1 MSQNRKRS
9 RFEIGTL
16 IAPTTILITIMFL
29 LPLIYFL
36 RVSFNQN
43 ILGGFMESAWTI
55 ENYIG
60 FFTDP
65 YFLKILWNT
74 IYISI
79 AATILTFVMA
89 FPVAYILARMT
100 SKWKRVLIAL
110 VVFPLLVGNI
120 VRDIGWIAFFSE
132 NGLVNRIL
140 TQIGLT
146 DGPVQFLETPPAVI
160 IAIANVVL
168 PYMILSIQ
176 AVIERIN
183 PALEEAAIDLGA
195 SRWKVIRTVV
205 IPIATPGI
213 LAGTLFVFILSMN
226 AYTTPLVIGGTK
238 VQMMAPAL
246 YAQITEVSNW
256 PMGSAMAIILI
267 IITLLSS
274 ILYLRVIE
282 RTTSGSNNTTT
293 TEVKG

>member
-1 MSQNRKRS
+1 
-9 RFEIGTL
+9 
-16 IAPTTILITIMFL
+16 
-29 LPLIYFL
+29 
-36 RVSFNQN
+36 
-43 ILGGFMESAWTI
+43 
-55 ENYIG
+55 
-60 FFTDP
+60 
-65 YFLKILWNT
+65 
-74 IYISI
+74 
-79 AATILTFVMA
+79 MA
-89 FPVAYILARMT
+89 FPIAYILARMT
-100 SKWKRVLIAL
+100 SNWKGVLIAL

-120 VRDIGWIAFFSE
+120 VRDIGWISFFSE
-132 NGLVNRIL
+132 NGLVNRII
-140 TQIGLT
+140 TKIGLT

-168 PYMILSIQ
+168 PYMILTIQ
-176 AVIERIN
+176 SVIERIN

-195 SRWKVIRTVV
+195 SRWKVIRTVL
-205 IPIATPGI
+205 IPIAMPGI

-246 YAQITEVSNW
+246 YAQINEVSNW

-267 IITLLSS
+267 TITLLSS

-282 RTTSGSNNTTT
+282 RTTSGSNHATT

>member
-1 MSQNRKRS
+1 MSQNRNRS

-29 LPLIYFL
+29 LPLFYFL

-60 FFTDP
+60 FYADP

-74 IYISI
+74 IYIAI
-79 AATILTFVMA
+79 AATFLTFIMA
-89 FPVAYILARMT
+89 FPIAYILARMT
-100 SKWKRVLIAL
+100 SKWKGVLIAL

-132 NGLVNRIL
+132 NGLVNRIII
-140 TQIGLT
+140 QIGLT
-146 DGPVQFLETPPAVI
+146 DDPVQFLETPPAVI

-176 AVIERIN
+176 SVIERIN

-195 SRWKVIRTVV
+195 SRWNVIRTVLM
-205 IPIATPGI
+205 PIAMPGI

-267 IITLLSS
+267 TITLLSS
-274 ILYLRVIE
+274 VLYLRVIE
-282 RTTSGSNNTTT
+282 RTTAGSDHATT

>member
-1 MSQNRKRS
+1 
-9 RFEIGTL
+9 
-16 IAPTTILITIMFL
+16 MFL

-79 AATILTFVMA
+79 AATLLTLVMA
-89 FPVAYILARMT
+89 FPIAYILARMT
-100 SKWKRVLIAL
+100 SNWKGVLIAL

-120 VRDIGWIAFFSE
+120 VRDIGWISFFSE
-132 NGLVNRIL
+132 NGLVNRII
-140 TQIGLT
+140 TKIGLT

-168 PYMILSIQ
+168 PYMILTIQ
-176 AVIERIN
+176 SVIERIN

-195 SRWKVIRTVV
+195 SRWKVIRTVL
-205 IPIATPGI
+205 IPIAMPGI

-246 YAQITEVSNW
+246 YAQINEVSNW

-267 IITLLSS
+267 TITLLSS

-282 RTTSGSNNTTT
+282 RTTSGSNHATT